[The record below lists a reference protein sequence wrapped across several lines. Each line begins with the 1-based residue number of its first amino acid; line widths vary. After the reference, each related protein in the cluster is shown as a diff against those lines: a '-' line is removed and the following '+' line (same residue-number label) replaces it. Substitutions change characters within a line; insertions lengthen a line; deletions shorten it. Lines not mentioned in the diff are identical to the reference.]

1 MRIGRKKIM
10 NEMKIDYILY
20 SNDCPKC
27 KVLKRKLDDLK
38 IDYEVV
44 YHIKVMESLGI
55 QSLPMLQ
62 VGDRRFAFAE
72 AIRYL
77 AKVKSLKKES

>member
-44 YHIKVMESLGI
+44 YHVKVMESLGI

>member
-1 MRIGRKKIM
+1 M
-10 NEMKIDYILY
+10 NETKIDYILY

-38 IDYEVV
+38 IDYEVIDN
-44 YHIKVMESLGI
+44 IKFMESLGI

-62 VGDRRFAFAE
+62 VGDKRFAFAE
-72 AIRYL
+72 AVRYL
-77 AKVKSLKKES
+77 AKVNTPEKES

>member
-1 MRIGRKKIM
+1 M

-55 QSLPMLQ
+55 QNLPMLQ

>member
-1 MRIGRKKIM
+1 
-10 NEMKIDYILY
+10 MKIDYILY

-44 YHIKVMESLGI
+44 YHVKVMESLGI

>member
-1 MRIGRKKIM
+1 M
-10 NEMKIDYILY
+10 NEIKLDYILY

-38 IDYEVV
+38 IDYEVIDDV
-44 YHIKVMESLGI
+44 KFMEILGI

-62 VGDRRFAFAE
+62 VCDKRFSFAE
-72 AIRYL
+72 AVRYL
-77 AKVKSLKKES
+77 AKVNPPEKES

>member
-1 MRIGRKKIM
+1 M

>member
-1 MRIGRKKIM
+1 M

-44 YHIKVMESLGI
+44 YHVKVMESLGI